1 MYDGELKVGDIV
13 SWDSSSWTVV
23 ECGAEKQP
31 LADGT
36 EGGWLCEIYND
47 ADGLWVVPEADVTI
61 TAWAPQP
68 VARIGDESRP
78 T

>member
-1 MYDGELKVGDIV
+1 MYDGDLKVGDIV

-23 ECGAEKQP
+23 ACGAEKQP
-31 LADGT
+31 LVDGT

-47 ADGLWVVPEADVTI
+47 PSGLWVVPEAEVKI

-68 VARIGDESRP
+68 VARVGDEDRP